1 MNMSS
6 VADGYGQLYLRLGT
20 FVTAALTTKG
30 LSNVLVLG
38 LFSGAKSRLK

>member
-30 LSNVLVLG
+30 LSNVLVG